1 MGKTSK
7 ALQFY
12 ESTLR
17 NISTLSELLEEYKS
31 QILEDERYHGNKV
44 DNLKVYSCE
53 AEILNRFDKLGKDPK
68 ETEVE

>member
-17 NISTLSELLEEYKS
+17 NIPTMSELLEEYKS
-31 QILEDERYHGNKV
+31 QILEDERYCGNKV

-53 AEILNRFDKLGKDPK
+53 AEILSRFDKLGQGPK
-68 ETEVE
+68 ETKVE